1 MLLAQVSDLHVCAP
15 GRTLGGGVDTPAMA
29 RACVQALLAQRPAP
43 QALLLSG
50 DLVDAGGPAEYE
62 HLLQLLQPLPWP
74 MYPVAGNHDERVAL
88 REAFGP
94 RMGPHQALMADWLQY
109 AVDLGPMRLLVLDT
123 VVPHRPHGA
132 LCPRRLT
139 WLAERLREDERPVLL
154 ALHHPPFAT
163 GIAHMDAMGLLE
175 GAEALE
181 TLVRRYPQVQ
191 GLLCGHVHRS
201 IQAGFGGVVASVC
214 PSPAHQIAL
223 NLLGQGAD
231 GFTLEP
237 PAFQLHLWL
246 GARLVSHTVPI
257 GDHGGTHPFD

>member
-29 RACVQALLAQRPAP
+29 RACVQALLALRPAP

-50 DLVDAGGPAEYE
+50 DLVDAGGPAEYA
-62 HLLQLLQPLPWP
+62 HLQRLLQPLPWP
-74 MYPVAGNHDERVAL
+74 LYPVAGNHDERGAL
-88 REAFGP
+88 REAFGA
-94 RMGPHQALMADWLQY
+94 RMGPHSALMPDFLQY
-109 AVDLGPMRLLVLDT
+109 AADLGPLRLLVLDT
-123 VVPHRPHGA
+123 VVPQRPHGA
-132 LCPRRLT
+132 LCARRLA
-139 WLAERLREDERPVLL
+139 WLGERLREDDRPVLI

-181 TLVRRYPQVQ
+181 DLVRRHPRVQ
-191 GLLCGHVHRS
+191 ALLCGHVHRS
-201 IQAGFGGVVASVC
+201 IQTRFGGAVASVC

-223 NLLGQGAD
+223 NLLGQGED

-237 PAFQLHLWL
+237 PGFQLHLWH
-246 GARLVSHTVPI
+246 AQRLVSHTVPI
-257 GDHGGTHPFD
+257 GDHGGTRPFA